1 MDDKMKKI
9 SVLALFLCFFTSS
22 LFAQNFKD
30 GLREYEVGNY
40 EQALQIFSKIDDQ
53 QSELFTGKT
62 LYNLNRLHEARLQLL
77 KSLDGG
83 NAELQADGLYTLSM
97 IYMIENN
104 PAKALDYLCQIEF
117 LGNLKGN
124 ISKDAKRQIAVYSNF
139 LSFSQRIQVL
149 KASEYLFSIQS
160 VLLDGVRNETK
171 LNAAS
176 LVQFAN
182 QLAQSHVLDENFLNE
197 LNTLYKNSITKQ
209 NNFYPNA
216 PEGFNYSIGVLLPSA
231 DKHSESFVV
240 SKSLYQG
247 LQVAVEEFNATSK
260 TNRVFLSY
268 LNVPDTS
275 NSVANGVFKE
285 SVDVIIGPL
294 TSDDAKLLV
303 PFAEE
308 FQIPMVAPLAN
319 NDSLNIDNPYF
330 FQMNPAFRTRGKRMA
345 EFAVNT
351 LHVDT
356 VAIMVD
362 SKTMGYLSAVA
373 FKEEME
379 RRNVHVAYFFAENFE
394 STGFNIESYTQYFTS
409 DQILKDSLG
418 IPEIDLVYFPYTG
431 PQAGTL
437 IDLTLTDLEAGRS
450 KAILLGSQDWGYIDL
465 TPDRLAKF
473 TIYFPDAMIVDE
485 KSEKVI
491 QFRQNFIDVTKNSNP
506 DMFAILGYDLGTFVM
521 QVIKDVKN
529 PILFKSGL
537 KYKPAFKGVGNAI
550 YFNGSH
556 VNQTLSIYKMDKTGI
571 SKVEN

>member
-1 MDDKMKKI
+1 MDYKMKKI
-9 SVLALFLCFFTSS
+9 STLSLFLFVFCTSV
-22 LFAQNFKD
+22 FAQTFKE
-30 GLREYEVGNY
+30 GLKAYEVGNY
-40 EQALQIFSKIDDQ
+40 EQALKIFTDIDDQ
-53 QSELFTGKT
+53 QSNLFTGKT
-62 LYNLNRLHEARLQLL
+62 LFNLNRLHEARLQLL

-83 NAELQADGLYTLSM
+83 NLELQADGLYTLSM

-117 LGNLKGN
+117 LGKVNGN
-124 ISKDAKRQIAVYSNF
+124 ISNDAKRQIAVYSNF

-149 KASEYLFSIQS
+149 KESEYLFSIQS
-160 VLLDGVRNETK
+160 VLLDGVRNEPK

-182 QLAQSHVLDENFLNE
+182 QLAQSQVLDDNFINE
-197 LNTLYKNSITKQ
+197 LNTLYKNKIIKQYIT
-209 NNFYPNA
+209 YPNA
-216 PEGFNYSIGVLLPSA
+216 PEGFNYTIGVLLPSEN
-231 DKHSESFVV
+231 KQSESFVV

-247 LQVAVEEFNATSK
+247 LQVAVAEFNATSK

-268 LNVPDTS
+268 SNVPDSS
-275 NSVANGVFKE
+275 NTVANEIFKK
-285 SVDVIIGPL
+285 SVDIIIGPL
-294 TSDDAKLLV
+294 TSEDAKLLV
-303 PFAEE
+303 PFAEQ
-308 FQIPMVAPLAN
+308 FHVPMIAPLAN

-345 EFAVNT
+345 EFAVNN
-351 LHVDT
+351 LNVDT

-379 RRNVHVAYFFAENFE
+379 RRNVYVAYFFAENFE

-409 DQILKDSLG
+409 DKILKDSLG
-418 IPEIDLVYFPYTG
+418 IPGIDLIYFPYTG
-431 PQAGTL
+431 PQSETL
-437 IDLTLTDLEAGRS
+437 IDLTLTDLEAGKS

-465 TPDRLAKF
+465 TPDRLSKF
-473 TIYFPDAMIVDE
+473 TIYFPDAMIIDE

-491 QFRQNFIDVTKNSNP
+491 QFRQNFMDVTKNSNP
-506 DMFAILGYDLGTFVM
+506 DMFAILGYDLGTFVL

-529 PILFKSGL
+529 PILFKTGL

-571 SKVEN
+571 LKVEN